1 MSGSLRLFFA
11 ASVPSELLGSVQ
23 GRVAGIKNAF
33 PQARWIAPANQH
45 LTLKFLGATPE
56 ESLEDVLRTGAS
68 VARGQPG
75 AAVSLSKLGVFPSP
89 RRARVLW
96 LGVDDPAGVLAAL
109 AQGLS
114 DALEPLGFPAEAR
127 GFTPHLTL
135 ARFKSP
141 VKLAPDCSVDLGGL
155 APFEVS
161 ELGLWRSH
169 LSPKGAH
176 YELLATLPLNRMD
189 SRSRG

>member
-1 MSGSLRLFFA
+1 
-11 ASVPSELLGSVQ
+11 LLGSVQ
-23 GRVAGIKNAF
+23 ERVAGIKNAF

-56 ESLEDVLRTGAS
+56 DRLEDVLRTGAT
-68 VARGQPG
+68 VARGLRE

-127 GFTPHLTL
+127 AFTPHLTL
-135 ARFKSP
+135 ARFKLP
-141 VKLAPDCSVDLGGL
+141 VKLSPDRSVDLGDL
-155 APFEVS
+155 HPFEVS

-169 LSPKGAH
+169 LNPKGAR
-176 YELLATLPLNRMD
+176 YELLDKLPLR
-189 SRSRG
+189 RSSGRS

>member
-1 MSGSLRLFFA
+1 MSGPLRLFFA

-23 GRVAGIKNAF
+23 ERVAGIKITF

-56 ESLEDVLRTGAS
+56 ESLEDVLRTGAA
-68 VARGQPG
+68 VARGQQG

-96 LGVDDPAGVLAAL
+96 LGVDDPAGVLATL

-114 DALEPLGFPAEAR
+114 EALEPIGFPAEAR
-127 GFTPHLTL
+127 AFTPHLTL

-141 VKLAPDCSVDLGGL
+141 VKLSPDCSLDLGEL
-155 APFEVS
+155 HSFEVS

-169 LSPKGAH
+169 LNPKGAR
-176 YELLATLPLNRMD
+176 YELLHKLPLRRT
-189 SRSRG
+189 SGRS